1 LTFSIEIPAMMKYER
16 RCKFVMRILLA
27 EDDQFLAD
35 GLKLVLKDSGYTVDL
50 AANGVDADSAL
61 LETSYDLLI
70 LDIGL
75 PKVDGF
81 EILQRLRG
89 RGQSLPVLILTAR
102 DQIEDRVAGLDFG
115 ANDYLTKPFQLPEL
129 EARIRALLRKDH
141 WDNRSEI
148 SFAGLQFNTATRVA
162 SVDGAIIDLSARE
175 VALLEILL
183 QRLGRLMSKDQIAD
197 LLTGWGEELSSNA
210 VGISIHRL
218 RKKLEEH
225 KITIRSIRG
234 LGYRLERTE

>member
-1 LTFSIEIPAMMKYER
+1 
-16 RCKFVMRILLA
+16 MRILLA

-50 AANGVDADSAL
+50 AVNGLEADSAL
-61 LETSYDLLI
+61 LESSYDLLI

-75 PKVDGF
+75 PKLDGF
-81 EILQRLRG
+81 EILRRVRR

-102 DQIEDRVAGLDFG
+102 DRIEDRVAGLDFG

-129 EARIRALLRKDH
+129 EARIRALLRKDY
-141 WDNRSEI
+141 WDNRSEVV
-148 SFAGLQFNTATRVA
+148 FNGLQFNTSTRVA
-162 SVDGAIIDLSARE
+162 SIDGKIIDLSARE

-197 LLTGWGEELSSNA
+197 HLTGWTEELTGNA
-210 VGISIHRL
+210 IGISIHRL
-218 RKKLEEH
+218 RKKLEEYG
-225 KITIRSIRG
+225 ITIRSIRG
-234 LGYRLERTE
+234 LGYRLERAE